1 MRVTLAVLG
10 ALAFGVAAPLLAE
23 KLPPVRTEQGDA
35 RLKVEIADITPRFL
49 AFYEAARTAAD
60 ADARFALWT
69 EHYGFA
75 AVPPGPRGQE
85 IARRL
90 LDQGWPRYA
99 AALPMIRRGAAVF
112 GNEPIETLRAVARIL
127 EAEGPVTIR
136 VTAYV
141 GAFDDNAFSSGGDPP
156 NIAFPVE
163 MAPAQRRLIMTHEFT
178 HAVHIKVAGLSGGW
192 ERSIAETLL
201 QEGLAVH
208 VARELN
214 PGRPTMADYIE
225 HRPGWWEGISA
236 RRAEVLRGVLPA
248 LAQKDGETVF
258 RFTMG
263 QGTTGHE
270 REAYAAG
277 WWVVEHLR
285 RRGMSLA
292 QIARIPEREM
302 VTVVSGAIN
311 RMLQER

>member
-1 MRVTLAVLG
+1 MRVTLALLG
-10 ALAFGVAAPLLAE
+10 GIALSLGAPLLAE

-49 AFYEAARTAAD
+49 AFYEAARGAPD
-60 ADARFALWT
+60 ANARFALWS

-75 AVPPGPRGQE
+75 AVPPGPRGE
-85 IARRL
+85 ELSRRL
-90 LDQGWPRYA
+90 LDRGWPRYA
-99 AALPMIRRGAAVF
+99 AAMPLIRRGAALF

-127 EAEGPVTIR
+127 EAEGPVTVR
-136 VTAYV
+136 LTAYV

-156 NIAFPVE
+156 NIAFPIE
-163 MAPAQRRLIMTHEFT
+163 MAERQRRLIMTHEFT

-214 PGRPTMADYIE
+214 PGLGTLAAYIQ
-225 HRPGWWEGISA
+225 HRPGWWAGLSA
-236 RRAEVLRGVLPA
+236 RRTEVLRGVLPV

-263 QGTTGHE
+263 QGTTGNE

-292 QIARIPEREM
+292 RIARIPEGEM
-302 VTVVSGAIN
+302 VGIVTGAIN
-311 RMLQER
+311 RMLQES